1 MIQLKTEDDIL
12 VDRPPFKQM
21 IVLKHI
27 AYFHYIIRIAVSDKI
42 AFVVQVSLFRRKE
55 SGDDGEKS
63 RFADGSVLETFDSW
77 LVITMKVF
85 RGMNSVP
92 DFDMDKI
99 CNRLRYSLWLH
110 GISHLKVAQDIGVSR
125 DLVFDYTNPNYSEK
139 SMQVK
144 TLIKFATYLGEEKY
158 YFCNEYHRFLDTV
171 DVGVFLRELRK
182 THKMTQRQFA
192 GYLEIPYYRYKT
204 YESGKCKLPQEVF
217 GKLRKEIEFD

>member
-42 AFVVQVSLFRRKE
+42 AFVVQVSLFRCKE
-55 SGDDGEKS
+55 SGDDGEES
-63 RFADGSVLETFDSW
+63 RFDDGTILETLDSR
-77 LVITMKVF
+77 LVIVLKVF
-85 RGMNSVP
+85 KDMSSTP

-99 CNRLRYSLWLH
+99 CDRLRYSLRKNR
-110 GISHLKVAQDIGVSR
+110 ISNMKAAKDLGVSR
-125 DLVFDYTNPNYSEK
+125 DLIFDYTNPNYLEK

-144 TLIKFATYLGEEKY
+144 TLIKFASYLGEEKY

-171 DVGVFLRELRK
+171 DVGAFLKELRRK
-182 THKMTQRQFA
+182 HAMTQKQFA
-192 GYLEIPYYRYKT
+192 DYLEIPYYRYKT
-204 YESGKCKLPQEVF
+204 YESVKCKLPQEVF
-217 GKLRKEIEFD
+217 EGLKREEELG